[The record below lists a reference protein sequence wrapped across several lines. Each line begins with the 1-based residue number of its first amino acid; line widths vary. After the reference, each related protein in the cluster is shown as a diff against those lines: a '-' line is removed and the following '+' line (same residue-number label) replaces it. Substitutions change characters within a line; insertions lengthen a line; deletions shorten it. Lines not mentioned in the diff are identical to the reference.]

1 MKPSSRAFALAAPV
15 IGLWTALL
23 GWAVRAQVPLNDPT
37 RAPFQLRAPAPN
49 PYQASPVVAP
59 VSPVSPVSSAAPVSP
74 GSPAPIPSGAPPG
87 SVSAPAEVAPPGH
100 RVTSVMLG
108 SGSRPSSAI
117 VDGRLVR
124 MGDRIDGLLLVGID
138 ASGVTLQAA
147 AAKGGKATR
156 RLPLFARPPEPPP
169 EVEPKP
175 KDGERP
181 DKDKP

>member
-1 MKPSSRAFALAAPV
+1 MKPSSRAFALAVPV
-15 IGLWTALL
+15 IGVWTGLFGL
-23 GWAVRAQVPLNDPT
+23 AVRAQVPLNDPT

-49 PYQASPVVAP
+49 PYQTSNVPVPVAPVAP
-59 VSPVSPVSSAAPVSP
+59 VSAGTSGTPAPTAPVST
-74 GSPAPIPSGAPPG
+74 
-87 SVSAPAEVAPPGH
+87 PAEVAPPRH

-124 MGDRIDGLLLVGID
+124 AGDRIDGLLLVGID

-147 AAKGGKATR
+147 GAKGGKGGKATQ
-156 RLPLFARPPEPPP
+156 RLPLFARPPEAPP
-169 EVEPKP
+169 EAEPNP

>member
-1 MKPSSRAFALAAPV
+1 MKPSSRALALAVPV
-15 IGLWTALL
+15 IALWMASLGLS
-23 GWAVRAQVPLNDPT
+23 VRAQAPLNDPT

-49 PYQASPVVAP
+49 PYQAQQ
-59 VSPVSPVSSAAPVSP
+59 
-74 GSPAPIPSGAPPG
+74 PATP
-87 SVSAPAEVAPPGH
+87 SAPAQAPTSVSTSVPTSVPPPSAPEASGPRH

-124 MGDRIDGLLLVGID
+124 TGDRVDGLLLVGID

-147 AAKGGKATR
+147 SGKGAKGTQ

-169 EVEPKP
+169 EPEPNP

>member
-1 MKPSSRAFALAAPV
+1 MKSSSRAFALAVPV
-15 IGLWTALL
+15 IALRTALL
-23 GWAVRAQVPLNDPT
+23 GLPAQAQVPLNDPT

-49 PYQASPVVAP
+49 PYQ
-59 VSPVSPVSSAAPVSP
+59 VSPVAAPVATA
-74 GSPAPIPSGAPPG
+74 SPAPTPTGP
-87 SVSAPAEVAPPGH
+87 VSAPPEVEPPRH

-124 MGDRIDGLLLVGID
+124 VGDRIDGLLLVGID

-147 AAKGGKATR
+147 GAGAGKGGKATR

-169 EVEPKP
+169 EVEPNP